1 MTGLAPRERCA
12 YHTQISRPLRLLWN
26 VDRKRELAHLSG

>member
-1 MTGLAPRERCA
+1 MTGLASRERGA
-12 YHTQISRPLRLLWN
+12 YHTQIIRPVRLLWN